1 MHAWKRGSLGPSVT
15 RQGDGHPIVSRVRAL
30 PSAVVKQ
37 EWEPDELIESWTL
50 VEADWPLVGN
60 KTGAT
65 RLGFAALLKFYE
77 IEGRFPAYPE
87 EVPGAAVD
95 YLAGLVKVEP
105 EAFAK
110 YSWTDRQIKR
120 HRAQIREAFGTR
132 PPTEDDEQRWTGWLA
147 AEVCPVETRRERLAD
162 ALVRRCRSEKV
173 EPPAEGQIERVVGS
187 ALRRHEEAFAGE
199 TVAKLGPGVCTRLSG
214 LLDEDGLLAELKADP
229 GPLGLDT
236 LSAEI
241 GKLGTIKTL
250 GLPDELFTETSTR
263 LVAAWRARAARMYPS
278 DFRACSPNVR
288 ATLLAALCWVRQT
301 EITDGLVELLTGL
314 IHRINARA
322 ERRVEKELIGDLT
335 SVPGKKGIYLRMVT
349 AALDRT
355 DETVRAAVWPVVPGG
370 EQTLRKLAKEL
381 MATEKAWRER
391 VRVSLRGSYTHYYRR
406 MLTPLLGALRF
417 KCNNT
422 AYRPVM
428 DAIELLAR
436 YTTISADQKHFAKG
450 ETVPIEGL
458 VPKAWLEAVTGA
470 DGRIERVPYELCVL
484 IALREALRRREIWV
498 EGAGRWRDPDE
509 DLPGDFDDIRDVHYA
524 AIGKPLDAKAF
535 VADLRRR
542 QREALDRLDQAMAK
556 GTTGGVRVI
565 TRNGQPW
572 ISVPQLEKL
581 PEPKNLAALK
591 AEVQRR

>member
-1 MHAWKRGSLGPSVT
+1 
-15 RQGDGHPIVSRVRAL
+15 
-30 PSAVVKQ
+30 
-37 EWEPDELIESWTL
+37 
-50 VEADWPLVGN
+50 
-60 KTGAT
+60 
-65 RLGFAALLKFYE
+65 
-77 IEGRFPAYPE
+77 
-87 EVPGAAVD
+87 
-95 YLAGLVKVEP
+95 
-105 EAFAK
+105 
-110 YSWTDRQIKR
+110 
-120 HRAQIREAFGTR
+120 
-132 PPTEDDEQRWTGWLA
+132 
-147 AEVCPVETRRERLAD
+147 
-162 ALVRRCRSEKV
+162 
-173 EPPAEGQIERVVGS
+173 
-187 ALRRHEEAFAGE
+187 
-199 TVAKLGPGVCTRLSG
+199 
-214 LLDEDGLLAELKADP
+214 
-229 GPLGLDT
+229 
-236 LSAEI
+236 
-241 GKLGTIKTL
+241 
-250 GLPDELFTETSTR
+250 
-263 LVAAWRARAARMYPS
+263 MYPS